1 MNKLITPIFV
11 IAIIVA
17 GIGVAFAQP
26 LGRCGDGICDDFE
39 KAHPDLCPK
48 DCQGPVAPLPSISE
62 DSPFGIHDPTV
73 PNIDRIEDVAVI
85 RAKWV
90 RYAGKNGI
98 VWDIIEPQKGTFDWA
113 YYDQLYLGTF
123 KNNIKMF
130 VSILPANR
138 WDRYID
144 PRQPEQ
150 MPKDIE
156 AYKNFLRK
164 AVERYDGD
172 GIDDAPGSPV
182 ISVWQISNEADLFWK
197 GTPADYAK
205 FLKESYKIIKEANPK
220 ALVAIAGVASPLGFA
235 GTKKFYLPL
244 LEELSRIRDNPQD
257 RYFDI
262 FDFHWYPFMFESQYN
277 YLVEHAFGAK
287 VGFYLD
293 AYINDIKQRLS
304 GYGYDNIPIFITETA
319 QYSGK
324 PNPPPWAD
332 PQIGGPGFRSEK
344 NQALDLFK
352 IYVYSLAKGVKKIFW
367 VTLTEWHNFGGGPNG
382 VFDNV
387 GLINNPQ
394 NDGQSHKK
402 LAYYTY
408 RKMVDIL
415 EGSDWNN
422 IQTVQ
427 EKDGICIYK
436 FIKNGKPIWVAWND
450 NPGEKEIMIS
460 GIFAKQVKITEAMPK
475 YESGKEVKDY
485 NAAFKTYTKVVMDGK
500 VNINLGELPVFVEG
514 ME

>member
-1 MNKLITPIFV
+1 MNKLIILIFV

-17 GIGVAFAQP
+17 GIYVVFAQSP
-26 LGRCGDGICDDFE
+26 
-39 KAHPDLCPK
+39 
-48 DCQGPVAPLPSISE
+48 PSISE

-73 PNIDRIEDVAVI
+73 PEVDNIADVAATG
-85 RAKWV
+85 AKWI

-113 YYDQLYLGTF
+113 YYDQLYLETV

-130 VSILPANR
+130 VTILSANR

-144 PRQPEQ
+144 PRQTEQ

-182 ISVWQISNEADLFWK
+182 VDVWQISNEPDIFWND
-197 GTPADYAK
+197 TAEDYAK
-205 FLKESYKIIKEANPK
+205 LLKESYKVIKQANPQAK
-220 ALVAIAGVASPLGFA
+220 VAIGGAGSPFE
-235 GTKKFYLPL
+235 KFYLPL
-244 LEELSRIRDNPQD
+244 FKELDRIKDNPQD

-262 FDFHWYPFMFESQYN
+262 FDFHWYPFIFESQYN
-277 YLVEHAFGAK
+277 YLVQHALGAK
-287 VGFYLD
+287 VSVYLD
-293 AYINDIKQRLS
+293 KYINDIKQRLAR
-304 GYGYDNIPIFITETA
+304 YGYDNIPIFITETA

-324 PNPPPWAD
+324 PNSPPWVD
-332 PQIGGPGFRSEK
+332 PKIGGFPGFRSEK
-344 NQALDLFK
+344 RQASDLFK
-352 IYVYSLAKGVKKIFW
+352 VYVYSLAKGVKKIFW
-367 VTLTEWHNFGGGPNG
+367 VTLTEWHNFKNDPNC

-387 GLINNPQ
+387 GLIHNPQ
-394 NDGQSHKK
+394 NHGLSHKK

-408 RKMVDIL
+408 RNMVDIL

-450 NPGEKEIMIS
+450 NPGEKEIIIS
-460 GIFAKQVKITEAMPK
+460 GVTSKQVEIIEAVPK

-485 NAAFKTYTKVVMDGK
+485 NTAFKTYTKAVMDGK
-500 VNINLGELPVFVEG
+500 VNINFGELPVFVEG